1 MVFLYFI
8 RMNIS
13 TASDYNKPIN
23 QENTGVEIFVDE
35 LVLRRR
41 RQNAERA
48 RAYRKRKKDLASGL
62 ITHEMLIYKK
72 FIDQSGEPFSKK
84 ILHKMQLNAERC
96 RRYREKCKRLKL
108 RVSIDQDT
116 RDLDTNASRVS
127 SMVTEV
133 TPSTSSG
140 SVTSSGHNKS
150 IVQSSEL
157 VPENSVAEE
166 IVSKMQLNAERCR
179 RYRQKCKQLYSGAS
193 CNQNDTRDSD
203 SSTNRGY
210 AKNRLLK
217 RGVVPSIYEYSSEGS
232 EMKTTSDQHAT
243 HRTEWSEL
251 YVKENLKIINLVK
264 TNPLVYTSPSMEV
277 RHEMWEQIDVAC
289 GFNKPQSKKR
299 WERLLSDFYL
309 HILNVSKKTQPNDGL
324 PTPNKGNIKFHDY
337 YYFKDMLFMMPYIK
351 SIVGD
356 AKLKAIQEEIK
367 KEDNTRVNKNRDVT
381 LETIDISEDIE
392 IPSTSKTLTVTSRKT
407 AHKDYVTIKD
417 IDETPIEIK
426 VDNNVYKIE
435 MSTSECLESP
445 DYDNLIKQNTLIT
458 ERTNTQ
464 QTCSTNT
471 AKTNLTTTG
480 VMTDR
485 KPATPYENL
494 LPEEKSLKA
503 FFDAMLGATQRL
515 PEFHQRRIKGDL
527 MKALRHQGVDITE

>member
-1 MVFLYFI
+1 
-8 RMNIS
+8 
-13 TASDYNKPIN
+13 
-23 QENTGVEIFVDE
+23 
-35 LVLRRR
+35 
-41 RQNAERA
+41 
-48 RAYRKRKKDLASGL
+48 
-62 ITHEMLIYKK
+62 
-72 FIDQSGEPFSKK
+72 
-84 ILHKMQLNAERC
+84 
-96 RRYREKCKRLKL
+96 
-108 RVSIDQDT
+108 
-116 RDLDTNASRVS
+116 
-127 SMVTEV
+127 
-133 TPSTSSG
+133 
-140 SVTSSGHNKS
+140 
-150 IVQSSEL
+150 
-157 VPENSVAEE
+157 
-166 IVSKMQLNAERCR
+166 
-179 RYRQKCKQLYSGAS
+179 
-193 CNQNDTRDSD
+193 
-203 SSTNRGY
+203 
-210 AKNRLLK
+210 
-217 RGVVPSIYEYSSEGS
+217 
-232 EMKTTSDQHAT
+232 
-243 HRTEWSEL
+243 
-251 YVKENLKIINLVK
+251 
-264 TNPLVYTSPSMEV
+264 
-277 RHEMWEQIDVAC
+277 
-289 GFNKPQSKKR
+289 
-299 WERLLSDFYL
+299 
-309 HILNVSKKTQPNDGL
+309 
-324 PTPNKGNIKFHDY
+324 
-337 YYFKDMLFMMPYIK
+337 MLFMMPYIK

>member
-1 MVFLYFI
+1 MKCAVANCRSDNHSKASNCSFYIFPSNMELAKKWVEFCRREDYFNPKTSFI
-8 RMNIS
+8 CMKHFTRDDFGNNLQFEM
-13 TASDYNKPIN
+13 ASDYNKPLN

-72 FIDQSGEPFSKK
+72 FIDQSG
-84 ILHKMQLNAERC
+84 
-96 RRYREKCKRLKL
+96 
-108 RVSIDQDT
+108 
-116 RDLDTNASRVS
+116 
-127 SMVTEV
+127 
-133 TPSTSSG
+133 
-140 SVTSSGHNKS
+140 
-150 IVQSSEL
+150 
-157 VPENSVAEE
+157 
-166 IVSKMQLNAERCR
+166 
-179 RYRQKCKQLYSGAS
+179 
-193 CNQNDTRDSD
+193 
-203 SSTNRGY
+203 Y

-232 EMKTTSDQHAT
+232 EMNTTSDQHAT

-485 KPATPYENL
+485 KSATPYENL